1 MPNSKEA
8 RLQGLN
14 LEIDFIL
21 QRVERLKQIQAQKY
35 KEMIW
40 LKEVIQQE
48 EQKALAV
55 KEEYQAIT
63 RTKGGPKDAFQ

>member
-1 MPNSKEA
+1 MEINTKES
-8 RLQGLN
+8 RLNGLT

-21 QRVERLKQIQAQKY
+21 QRLERLKEIQAQKY

-48 EQKALAV
+48 EQKALAI

-63 RTKGGPKDAFQ
+63 RTKGGTKET